1 MYLDLHILHTI
12 PYANLNRDDTGR
24 PKEATYGGTPRIRV
38 SAQSWKRAIR
48 LATDER
54 LVRSRRIPTLIADAL
69 VERGW
74 DNEPAH
80 ARAAEL
86 LSSLTRKR
94 EDGKPVLLFL
104 TRDQIAALVD
114 LAAALGPGKLSAK
127 QKKDAE
133 KARDEILQRP
143 DGSLHLF
150 GRMFANAEQLNID
163 ASLQIAHALSTH
175 TGRVES
181 DWFTA
186 VDDLAE
192 YAGEQGAGAGHLDS
206 SEYTSATFY
215 RYLTINVTELAAKLG
230 PDDTLALLG
239 TALPA
244 IVTAMPTGKQNTTAA
259 HTRPD
264 LVAAALRP
272 APMSYV
278 GAFEQPVA
286 RAEAGGYLTPS
297 IQQLAR
303 HADEQTILTGE
314 TPGWAAWAGRSDD
327 LADSAGLGGRVDSYP
342 ALVTA
347 ALDAAAAA
355 LPGADGRG

>member
-54 LVRSRRIPTLIADAL
+54 LVRSRRIPTLMAAEL
-69 VERGW
+69 VDRGW
-74 DNEPAH
+74 DAETAH
-80 ARAAEL
+80 ALADEL
-86 LSSLTRKR
+86 LFSLTRSSKK

-114 LAAALGPGKLSAK
+114 LAAGLGTGKLSAK

-133 KARDEILQRP
+133 KARDAILQRP

-163 ASLQIAHALSTH
+163 AALQIAHALSTH

-215 RYLTINVTELAAKLG
+215 RYLTINVTDLAAKLG

-239 TALPA
+239 AALPA

-264 LVAAALRP
+264 LVAAALRR

-286 RAEAGGYLTPS
+286 RAAAGGYLAPS
-297 IQQLAR
+297 IQQLAQ
-303 HADEQTILTGE
+303 HADQETTLTGE
-314 TPGWAAWAGRSDD
+314 APVWAAWAGRG
-327 LADSAGLGGRVDSYP
+327 ADSPALGGRVDSYP
-342 ALVTA
+342 ALVSEALA
-347 ALDAAAAA
+347 AVAGT
-355 LPGADGRG
+355 LPGDGGRR